1 MVNFEQALGELQNSY
16 EVRLVSTSYL
26 GVGAGDIVVVTYP
39 RTNELTGRKVNIPR
53 IGFIMSSGGT
63 AANSGVRISSRL
75 NQILNFVDAEL
86 ISGSE
91 FADIVDKLY
100 NEELEPIVS
109 QFKYKL
115 NGDVGGVPIMDK
127 FKTFKISE
135 ISGKSVLRIEVD
147 RSGEV

>member
-1 MVNFEQALGELQNSY
+1 MQSDYEQ
-16 EVRLVSTSYL
+16 VRLVSTSYL
-26 GVGAGDIVVVTYP
+26 GVGPGDIVVVSYP
-39 RTNELTGRKVNIPR
+39 RTNEVTQARTPIQR

-63 AANSGVRISSRL
+63 AGDSGLRISTRL

-86 ISGSE
+86 INEDE

-100 NEELEPIVS
+100 NEELEPMVS
-109 QFKYKL
+109 KFKYKFG
-115 NGDVGGVPIMDK
+115 GDIGGITIMDK

-147 RSGEV
+147 NDG